1 MKLFETLRKIMYSD
15 TEAAPVSVHISA
27 AHVRGEGPKGACRI
41 TCQYQRAKA
50 NIFEPCRYVAQIPR
64 HLHSNPFFYDT
75 KQQKYNE
82 KLMLYILIIEKNIK
96 LLLLSL

>member
-1 MKLFETLRKIMYSD
+1 MCSTDPSAFVQQ
-15 TEAAPVSVHISA
+15 PV
-27 AHVRGEGPKGACRI
+27 
-41 TCQYQRAKA
+41 
-50 NIFEPCRYVAQIPR
+50 
-64 HLHSNPFFYDT
+64 FYDA